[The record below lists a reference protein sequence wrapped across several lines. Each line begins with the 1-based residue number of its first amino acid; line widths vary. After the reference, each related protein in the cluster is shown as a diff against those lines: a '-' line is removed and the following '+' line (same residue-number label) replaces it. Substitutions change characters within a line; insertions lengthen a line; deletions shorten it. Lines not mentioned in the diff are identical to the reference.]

1 VRVLDKPELRRRM
14 RMVRDM
20 VDDHLMRSVQLWAQ
34 VAELPEYRQADTVLA
49 FVSFNG
55 EPDTDP
61 LFARLSM
68 EGKRLV
74 LPRVEASGIVAAD
87 GGSPRAI
94 SKFGVHEP
102 TGPVVDVGEINLVIV
117 PGLAFSA
124 DGHRLG
130 YGGGHY
136 DRFLPTVAA
145 PSVGVCF
152 IDQLVDQLP
161 LATHDVPVGRVVSA

>member
-1 VRVLDKPELRRRM
+1 MLDKPELRRRM

-34 VAELPEYRQADTVLA
+34 VAELPEYQRAATVMA

-61 LFARLSM
+61 LFARLSV
-68 EGKRLV
+68 EGKRLL
-74 LPRVEASGIVAAD
+74 LPRVDASGIVAAD
-87 GGSPRAI
+87 GGSPRAV

-102 TGPVVDVGEINLVIV
+102 TGPAIDVSEIDLVIV
-117 PGLAFSA
+117 PGLAFTA
-124 DGHRLG
+124 EGHRLG

-136 DRFLPTVAA
+136 DRFLPTVTA

-152 IDQLVDQLP
+152 VDQLVDQLP
-161 LATHDVPVGRVVSA
+161 LAAHDVLVGRVVSA